1 MRRVKHLL
9 LVAVLI
15 ATILAT
21 SAGTASAQGYTGWI
35 EHPYPSA
42 GYWWCEYSGGTYYCQ
57 DEWGNWFPANPN
69 WYNAAY
75 DEMMRVYGQGVL

>member
-1 MRRVKHLL
+1 MGRAKL
-9 LVAVLI
+9 LV
-15 ATILAT
+15 LALVAAAMLM
-21 SAGTASAQGYTGWI
+21 AGSSPAAAQGYTGWI

-42 GYWWCEYSGGTYYCQ
+42 GYWWCEYSGSAYWCQ

-75 DEMMRVYGQGVL
+75 VEMMRIYGQGVL

>member
-1 MRRVKHLL
+1 MKIRL
-9 LVAVLI
+9 LVVAMLAAV
-15 ATILAT
+15 ILALAT
-21 SAGTASAQGYTGWI
+21 AAPAGAQGYTGYM

-42 GYWWCEYSGGTYYCQ
+42 GVWYCDYYGSDYYCQ

-75 DEMMRVYGQGVL
+75 AEMMRLYGQGVL